1 MHAHTGCGRFR
12 LLSSFLPE
20 LFQSNLSA
28 FSFQLSLDVISFFLG
43 SSLFEHLRSG
53 INKVSGRS
61 LEWFFDIDGD
71 LFERQY
77 KRHLS
82 GYWQWKDSTEGLHAE
97 QWRVFPQN
105 IGPHLSIDET
115 SLSRG
120 ELYTIVT
127 NKEAHGRKNAIVAI
141 VLGTDADTV
150 IHALRQI
157 NSVLRNKV
165 TEVTLDLSDSMNKIC
180 RMAFPRASR
189 VIDRFHV
196 QRLALDA
203 VQEIRIKH
211 RWDAINAD
219 TETRETAKLEG
230 RRYEPVRLENGDT
243 LKELLARGR
252 YALFKSPE
260 KWTASQRQR
269 AEMLFSLYPDLKE
282 AYRLS
287 QNLRVIFNNRSS
299 KDSARLNLARW
310 YNRVAESGFKSFN
323 TIAAT
328 FYEHSEE
335 IINFF
340 DNRSTNA
347 SAESINSKIK
357 AFRAKLHGV
366 NDTKFFIFRL
376 CNIYA

>member
-1 MHAHTGCGRFR
+1 MDRYPIT
-12 LLSSFLPE
+12 
-20 LFQSNLSA
+20 
-28 FSFQLSLDVISFFLG
+28 
-43 SSLFEHLRSG
+43 
-53 INKVSGRS
+53 GRS

-82 GYWQWKDSTEGLHAE
+82 GYRQWKDTPEGLHAG

-127 NKEAHGRKNAIVAI
+127 NKEAHGRKHSIVAI
-141 VLGTDADTV
+141 VLGTDSDV
-150 IHALRQI
+150 VLRALRQI
-157 NSVLRNKV
+157 KSELRNKV
-165 TEVTLDLSDSMNKIC
+165 KEITLDLSESMHRIC
-180 RMAFPRASR
+180 RLAFPKASR
-189 VIDRFHV
+189 VIDRFHL

-219 TETRETAKLEG
+219 TDGRESAKIEG
-230 RRYEPVRLENGDT
+230 RKYVAERLENGDT

-260 KWTASQRQR
+260 KWTVSQRQR
-269 AEMLFSLYPDLKE
+269 AVMLFRLYPDLKE

-287 QNLRVIFNNRSS
+287 QNLRTIFNRRST
-299 KDSARLNLARW
+299 KDCARLNLARW
-310 YNRVAESGFKSFN
+310 YNSVAQAGFKSFN

-328 FYEHSEE
+328 FYEHADE
-335 IINFF
+335 ILNFF

-347 SAESINSKIK
+347 SAASINSKIK

-376 CNIYA
+376 CKIYA

>member
-1 MHAHTGCGRFR
+1 MDRYPIT
-12 LLSSFLPE
+12 
-20 LFQSNLSA
+20 
-28 FSFQLSLDVISFFLG
+28 
-43 SSLFEHLRSG
+43 
-53 INKVSGRS
+53 GRS

-82 GYWQWKDSTEGLHAE
+82 GYRQWKDTPEGLHAG

-127 NKEAHGRKNAIVAI
+127 NKEAHGRKHSIVAI
-141 VLGTDADTV
+141 VLGTDSDV
-150 IHALRQI
+150 VLRALRQI
-157 NSVLRNKV
+157 KSELRNKV
-165 TEVTLDLSDSMNKIC
+165 KEITLDLSESMHRIC
-180 RMAFPRASR
+180 RLAFPKASR
-189 VIDRFHV
+189 VIDRFHL

-219 TETRETAKLEG
+219 TDGRESAKIEG
-230 RRYEPVRLENGDT
+230 RKYVAERLENGDT

-260 KWTASQRQR
+260 KWTVSQRQR
-269 AEMLFSLYPDLKE
+269 AVMLFRLYPDLKE

-287 QNLRVIFNNRSS
+287 QNLRTIFNRRST
-299 KDSARLNLARW
+299 KDCARLNLARW
-310 YNRVAESGFKSFN
+310 YNSVAQAGFKSFN

-328 FYEHSEE
+328 FYEHADE
-335 IINFF
+335 ILNFF

-376 CNIYA
+376 CKIYA

>member
-1 MHAHTGCGRFR
+1 MDRYPIT
-12 LLSSFLPE
+12 
-20 LFQSNLSA
+20 
-28 FSFQLSLDVISFFLG
+28 
-43 SSLFEHLRSG
+43 
-53 INKVSGRS
+53 GRS

-82 GYWQWKDSTEGLHAE
+82 GYWQWKDSAEGIHAE

-127 NKEAHGRKNAIVAI
+127 NKDAHGRENSIVAI
-141 VLGTDADTV
+141 IRGTDSDIV
-150 IHALRQI
+150 LRALRQI
-157 NSVLRNKV
+157 KSELRNRV
-165 TEVTLDLSDSMNKIC
+165 TEITLDLSESMHRIC
-180 RMAFPRASR
+180 RLAFPKASR

-219 TETRETAKLEG
+219 TEAREAAKLEG
-230 RRYEPVRLENGDT
+230 RKYEPERLENGDT

-252 YALFKSPE
+252 YALFKSSD

-269 AEMLFSLYPDLKE
+269 ADMLFRLYPDLNE
-282 AYRLS
+282 AYQLS
-287 QNLRVIFNNRSS
+287 QNLRAIFNRHST

-328 FYEHSEE
+328 FYEHSDE
-335 IINFF
+335 ILNLF

-366 NDTKFFIFRL
+366 NDTKFFIFRP

>member
-1 MHAHTGCGRFR
+1 MDRYPIT
-12 LLSSFLPE
+12 
-20 LFQSNLSA
+20 
-28 FSFQLSLDVISFFLG
+28 
-43 SSLFEHLRSG
+43 
-53 INKVSGRS
+53 GRS

-82 GYWQWKDSTEGLHAE
+82 GYRQWKDTPEGLHAG

-127 NKEAHGRKNAIVAI
+127 NKEAHGRKHSIVAI
-141 VLGTDADTV
+141 VLGTDSDV
-150 IHALRQI
+150 VLRALRQI
-157 NSVLRNKV
+157 KSELRNKV
-165 TEVTLDLSDSMNKIC
+165 KEITLDLSESMHRIC
-180 RMAFPRASR
+180 RLALPKASR
-189 VIDRFHV
+189 VIDRFHL

-219 TETRETAKLEG
+219 TDGRESAKIEG
-230 RRYEPVRLENGDT
+230 RKYVAERLENGDT

-260 KWTASQRQR
+260 KWTVSQRQR
-269 AEMLFSLYPDLKE
+269 AGMLFRLYPDLKE

-287 QNLRVIFNNRSS
+287 QNLRTIFNRRST
-299 KDSARLNLARW
+299 KDCARLNLARW
-310 YNRVAESGFKSFN
+310 YNSVAQAGFKSFN

-328 FYEHSEE
+328 FYEHADE
-335 IINFF
+335 ILNFF

-376 CNIYA
+376 CKIYA